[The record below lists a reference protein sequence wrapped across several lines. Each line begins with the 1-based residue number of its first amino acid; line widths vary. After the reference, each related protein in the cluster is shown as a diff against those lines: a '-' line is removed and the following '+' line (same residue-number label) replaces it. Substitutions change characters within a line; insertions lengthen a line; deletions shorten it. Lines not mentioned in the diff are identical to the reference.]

1 MADEIVEALMNP
13 SVYDEEVDYV
23 KLLQTHVSWVFL
35 TGRFVYKIKKP
46 VDYGFLDYTTL
57 EKRKFFCMEEI
68 RVNRRLCPEL
78 YLGVVPITKSGE
90 EIQVGGEGR
99 VIEYAVKMKELPQER
114 MMNKLLE
121 ENKVDEET
129 VDEIAGILA
138 EFHEKAATGE
148 GVDEYGSI
156 PLIKK
161 HWIQNFDQTR
171 NLRGN
176 LVGEDMFDGIEE
188 GVNDFIKT
196 NKELFE
202 GRISEG
208 RIRECHGDVHSG
220 NIFIVDG
227 RIYIFDAIEFNKAF
241 SCSDVAAEIAFMA
254 MDLDF
259 HNRRDLSS
267 FFVEKYVEY
276 SRDEK
281 LLKLLDFYKCYRAY
295 VRAKVIGFRLGEE
308 GETAE
313 TLCRR
318 YFNLAGEYARNF

>member
-1 MADEIVEALMNP
+1 M
-13 SVYDEEVDYV
+13 
-23 KLLQTHVSWVFL
+23 
-35 TGRFVYKIKKP
+35 YKIKKP

-78 YLGVVPITKSGE
+78 YLGVVPITKSEGLVR
-90 EIQVGGEGR
+90 VGGNDH

-121 ENKVDEET
+121 ENEVDEGT
-129 VDEIAGILA
+129 VDEIAGILVK
-138 EFHEKAATGE
+138 FHEKAATGE
-148 GVDEYGSI
+148 GIDEYGSVSF
-156 PLIKK
+156 IKK

-176 LVGEDMFDGIEE
+176 VVEEDVFDEIEE

-196 NKELFE
+196 HKELFE
-202 GRISEG
+202 DRIRNG

-227 RIYIFDAIEFNKAF
+227 RIHIFDAIEFNKAF
-241 SCSDVAAEIAFMA
+241 SCSDVAAETAFMA

-259 HNRRDLSS
+259 HDRRDLTN

-276 SRDEK
+276 SGDEGI
-281 LLKLLDFYKCYRAY
+281 LKLLDFYKCYRAY
-295 VRAKVIGFRLGEE
+295 VRAKVIGFRLNEE
-308 GETAE
+308 GETTEA
-313 TLCRR
+313 LCRR
-318 YFNLAGEYARNF
+318 YFNLAWEYTRNF